1 MDLRERKKMGL
12 SRYKSKICVVFLSDL
27 EVIVSEFES
36 KIYESLSDLINVI
49 DKKMFKY
56 IKKKDYHFVL

>member
-1 MDLRERKKMGL
+1 MGL